1 MDLCLFVLEL
11 HALGKTRY
19 LFVLNLFCLTYLT
32 YSRHLNVC
40 VLRYKGRLHSLCYC
54 ALVEDY
60 YLFVVFFCL
69 LCNAALCMEE
79 LSERPSRDLRGTRR
93 PRSPLADGRRLLVF
107 WFLNIKYKWF
117 TFWEG
122 LLCRDPRILTEDDCV
137 VFLDMRHLSAEYLFK
152 NKPMLFVVKPYPPSS
167 HGSRRWS
174 FSFFNKDVV
183 LLLKYE
189 VYHVLGLK
197 PNTNVFL
204 LFQVLGQ
211 KPSPHICLISSL

>member
-1 MDLCLFVLEL
+1 MLVFWDTKEDFTACVIVLL
-11 HALGKTRY
+11 
-19 LFVLNLFCLTYLT
+19 
-32 YSRHLNVC
+32 
-40 VLRYKGRLHSLCYC
+40 LRITI
-54 ALVEDY
+54 
-60 YLFVVFFCL
+60 CL
-69 LCNAALCMEE
+69 LCFFVCCVMLHFAWKSCQ
-79 LSERPSRDLRGTRR
+79 SGRPAIWEGLVGRD
-93 PRSPLADGRRLLVF
+93 RRLLTEDDCWCW

-137 VFLDMRHLSAEYLFK
+137 VFLDMRHLSAEYLVK
-152 NKPMLFVVKPYPPSS
+152 NKPMLFVVKPHPPSS
-167 HGSRRWS
+167 HGS

-211 KPSPHICLISSL
+211 KPSPHICQLIDFTFFGLNFIGM